1 MCVVS
6 QICGVHF
13 VSSLLGHL
21 SPDQVK
27 YLIRAMAALSARE
40 RSPRRIIQMQI
51 VIKPKVGKRFT
62 LDVAADD
69 TIDIV
74 KAKIQGYIVGL
85 QSPGEDSGEDM
96 PPALQRL
103 SFGRE
108 QLIDGGRSLSSYG
121 VGHLGLVR
129 LRWDDNA
136 LEYHNTCD

>member
-1 MCVVS
+1 
-6 QICGVHF
+6 
-13 VSSLLGHL
+13 
-21 SPDQVK
+21 
-27 YLIRAMAALSARE
+27 MAALSARE

-85 QSPGEDSGEDM
+85 QDPGEDSGEDM

-136 LEYHNTCD
+136 MEYHNTCD